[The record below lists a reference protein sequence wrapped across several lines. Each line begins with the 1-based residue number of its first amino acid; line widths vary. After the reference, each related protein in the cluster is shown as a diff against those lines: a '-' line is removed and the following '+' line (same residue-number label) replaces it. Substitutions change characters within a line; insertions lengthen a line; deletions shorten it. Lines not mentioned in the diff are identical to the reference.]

1 MARTAS
7 AAIRSPSS
15 VIPTIL
21 LVEGNALM
29 RMALAAYLRE
39 CGYVII
45 ETDSPTEA
53 RRLLDAGTKADIA
66 FIDLEATGEFDGFG
80 LAHWIRKTLPGLKV
94 LLASGVRRA
103 AEMAGD
109 LCEQGPHLAR
119 PYSHHELETHIRR
132 LLARPKR

>member
-7 AAIRSPSS
+7 AAIRSQSP
-15 VIPTIL
+15 VAPTIL
-21 LVEGNALM
+21 LVEGNALT

-39 CGYVII
+39 CGYVVI
-45 ETDSPTEA
+45 ETDSPAEA
-53 RRLLDAGTKADIA
+53 RRLLDAGTKVDIA

-94 LLASGVRRA
+94 LLASGVRRS

-109 LCEQGPHLAR
+109 LCEQGPHLAK
-119 PYSHHELETHIRR
+119 PHPHHELEMRIRR

>member
-7 AAIRSPSS
+7 AAIRSQSPT
-15 VIPTIL
+15 IPTIL

-39 CGYVII
+39 CGYVVI
-45 ETDSPTEA
+45 ETNSPAEA
-53 RRLLDAGTKADIA
+53 RRLLDAGTKVDVA

-80 LAHWIRKTLPGLKV
+80 LAHWIRKTLPGLKI
-94 LLASGVRRA
+94 LLASGVRRS

-109 LCEQGPHLAR
+109 LCEQGPHLAK
-119 PYSHHELETHIRR
+119 PYPHHELEAHIRR

>member
-7 AAIRSPSS
+7 AAIRSHSP

-39 CGYVII
+39 CGYIVI
-45 ETDSPTEA
+45 ETDNPAEA

-66 FIDLEATGEFDGFG
+66 FIDLAATGEFDGFV

-109 LCEQGPHLAR
+109 LCEHGP
-119 PYSHHELETHIRR
+119 
-132 LLARPKR
+132 